1 MPTPAAF
8 AATAALLGDPAR
20 AAMLQALLSGEA
32 LTAGELAR
40 VAGIGAPGRQ
50 RAPVAAGGGRAAV
63 RPPPGPPPLPPPGL
77 GGGGGGDRDAGR
89 PRPRPVARRAGSG
102 RTATPSAPSRL
113 CYDHLAG
120 RLGVALH
127 AALVGRAWIA
137 PADGGWAAT
146 AAGEA
151 GLDGLGVDLDA
162 ARRARRFACDC
173 MDWSERRPHLA
184 GGLGR
189 EIAACC
195 LRRRWLGRLPPEAPG
210 ATRSPA
216 AASSLTPEGARRLG
230 EALRRPRGVRI
241 GFPPPRGCCWR
252 WWSTRASASSTA
264 PRSAWWGRN
273 SPPTSAP
280 APACSAPR
288 TAPSSSR
295 SAWRRSRWGWRW
307 TGSGRG

>member
-40 VAGIGAPGRQ
+40 VSGIGAPAASAHLARLVEGGLLSVHRQGRH
-50 RAPVAAGGGRAAV
+50 RYHRLASEEVAAAIEMLGGLSLALSPPRRWPHGEAFRAA
-63 RPPPGPPPLPPPGL
+63 
-77 GGGGGGDRDAGR
+77 
-89 PRPRPVARRAGSG
+89 
-102 RTATPSAPSRL
+102 RL

-120 RLGVALH
+120 RLGVSLH

-137 PADGGWAAT
+137 PAADGWAAT

-151 GLDGLGVDLDA
+151 GLDGLGVDLHA

-195 LRRRWLGRLPPEAPG
+195 LRRHWLGRLPPEGPSDPLA
-210 ATRSPA
+210 RRRLR
-216 AASSLTPEGARRLG
+216 LTPEGARRLR
-230 EALRRPRGVRI
+230 EALGV
-241 GFPPPRGCCWR
+241 
-252 WWSTRASASSTA
+252 SA
-264 PRSAWWGRN
+264 
-273 SPPTSAP
+273 
-280 APACSAPR
+280 
-288 TAPSSSR
+288 
-295 SAWRRSRWGWRW
+295 
-307 TGSGRG
+307 

>member
-1 MPTPAAF
+1 MPTTAAF
-8 AATAALLGDPAR
+8 AATASLLGDPAR

-40 VAGIGAPGRQ
+40 VAGIGAPAASAHLSRLVDGGLLSVHRQGRH
-50 RAPVAAGGGRAAV
+50 RYHRLASEEVAAAIET
-63 RPPPGPPPLPPPGL
+63 L
-77 GGGGGGDRDAGR
+77 GGLALALSP
-89 PRPRPVARRAGSG
+89 PRRGWPHGEAFRAV
-102 RTATPSAPSRL
+102 RL

-146 AAGEA
+146 ATGEA

-195 LRRRWLGRLPPEAPG
+195 LRRRWLGRLPPEGPSDPLA
-210 ATRSPA
+210 RRRLC
-216 AASSLTPEGARRLG
+216 LTPEGARCLG
-230 EALRRPRGVRI
+230 EALGVR
-241 GFPPPRGCCWR
+241 
-252 WWSTRASASSTA
+252 AA
-264 PRSAWWGRN
+264 
-273 SPPTSAP
+273 
-280 APACSAPR
+280 
-288 TAPSSSR
+288 
-295 SAWRRSRWGWRW
+295 
-307 TGSGRG
+307 